1 MTRVIEMILTRE
13 QLHALIFGL
22 ADQIT
27 FAESNRLLYKRLTE
41 LCGEGKD
48 FELVYKRSQVFW
60 MLMCNNMRNEIIS
73 NLARL
78 YDEQKDAF
86 GLRRLIEECNK
97 NLSLFP
103 KKCPSTHYDNEGNP
117 EYISPQQVVAES
129 WEVYNH
135 VNSERLKLK
144 KIRNKSISHIEWK
157 CLINKAVVYD
167 EFYWKDVEDLIFSA
181 QDIVSK
187 MLAAIYDEAL
197 MFEVDGFDDIDRLIT
212 MAMYGYEKK
221 KEEWLT
227 KFSHF
232 DGISRQNDAP
242 TDSKS
247 P

>member
-1 MTRVIEMILTRE
+1 MDLTRE
-13 QLHALIFGL
+13 QLHSLILGL

-27 FAESNRLLYKRLTE
+27 LAATNLLLYKRLTE

-48 FELVYKRSQVFW
+48 FEFVYQRSRVFW
-60 MLMCNNMRNEIIS
+60 MLMCHNMRNEIIS

-86 GLRRLIEECNK
+86 GLRRLIEECDK

-103 KKCPSTHYDNEGNP
+103 DKCKSTHYDDEGNP
-117 EYISPQQVVAES
+117 EYIFPQQVVDES
-129 WEVYNH
+129 WQTYNH

-144 KIRNKSISHIEWK
+144 KIRNKSISHIEGEF
-157 CLINKAVVYD
+157 LINKTAIYD
-167 EFYWKDVEDLIFSA
+167 EFYWKDVEDLIFAA

-187 MLAAIYDEAL
+187 ILAAIYDEAL
-197 MFEVDGFDDIDRLIT
+197 MFEVDGYDDIDRLVR

>member
-1 MTRVIEMILTRE
+1 MDLTRE
-13 QLHALIFGL
+13 QLHSLILGL

-27 FAESNRLLYKRLTE
+27 LAATNLLLYKRLTE

-48 FELVYKRSQVFW
+48 FEFVYQRSHVFW
-60 MLMCNNMRNEIIS
+60 MLMCHNMRNEIIS

-86 GLRRLIEECNK
+86 GLRRLIEECDK

-103 KKCPSTHYDNEGNP
+103 DKCQSTHYDDEGNP
-117 EYISPQQVVAES
+117 EYIFPQQVVDES
-129 WEVYNH
+129 WQTYNH

-144 KIRNKSISHIEWK
+144 KIRNKSISHIEGEF
-157 CLINKAVVYD
+157 LINKTAVYD
-167 EFYWKDVEDLIFSA
+167 EFYWKDVEDLIFAA

-187 MLAAIYDEAL
+187 ILAAIYDEAL
-197 MFEVDGFDDIDRLIT
+197 MFEVDGYDDIDRLVK